1 MVAVVKRSQPASVV
15 RSETQCQ
22 YCGES
27 DVILRRCAQCKMV
40 WYCSVVCQRNDW
52 NRFGDRSPHR
62 EACRAWAELSKMV
75 LSSSLSDAARGYHEA
90 NDEIEKIRQAQSRL
104 PKKTP
109 LRVPREQAPISEP
122 VSSADTAS
130 WIISNA
136 PKVSFH
142 VEDTPNLRCYN
153 IYVAIDLEQREESPA
168 TPGDWSVHCTTVGL
182 DRTRLTIFNS
192 NWPNMKLLQL
202 LLPRLLATA
211 LTPPRV
217 HSISARSALVRVSY
231 TSAVDSIYTN
241 EPCSYDFDFKP
252 LAVDQANGLACRS
265 CLQPLFSPADEQE
278 PIIRRVSPLP
288 SGRWNDMDDFLICY
302 PGTAAVNFAST
313 STHGQPGCLWIDEN
327 ILVCS
332 SLDAATSLSV
342 LPGVVGYG
350 QSWAQGPHREGPM
363 ALTVSPS
370 SESTLSQAQ
379 DPALRGAAQIWHDS
393 VPGETL
399 CCSRCCSV
407 LGWSCKSMEQTYRLL
422 RHRLV
427 LPNLHVALVP
437 KEKHQGFPCLAF
449 IAREMVRY
457 AECQAIFTFAL
468 ILDSIDKGPINGSSS
483 NETQSAGRIPCVWL
497 RLLSWDTIAANG
509 TTPSSSSE
517 TDLARNHSG
526 ESEWCQVAKVAFEEG
541 LLSVDDVVPNV
552 DVFPDSFF
560 QRGVTDWCCPRTRSK
575 GSDQTP
581 DASAL
586 QQAPAGSQSLN
597 RDSNTEA
604 FGTVVHLHL
613 ETEEWIAAR
622 RALRHAG
629 RWYSFEMVQATIMA
643 QTGKEIYNIDNKQA
657 GLAAIRLRD

>member
-1 MVAVVKRSQPASVV
+1 
-15 RSETQCQ
+15 
-22 YCGES
+22 
-27 DVILRRCAQCKMV
+27 MV

-75 LSSSLSDAARGYHEA
+75 LSSSLSDATRGYHEA

-104 PKKTP
+104 PNKTP
-109 LRVPREQAPISEP
+109 YRIPRAATSGP
-122 VSSADTAS
+122 VFSADTTS
-130 WIISNA
+130 WIISNV

-153 IYVAIDLEQREESPA
+153 IHVAIDLEHREEPPA
-168 TPGDWSVHCTTVGL
+168 TSGDWSVQCATVGP
-182 DRTRLTIFNS
+182 DRTRFTIFNS
-192 NWPNMKLLQL
+192 NWPNVKLLQL
-202 LLPRLLATA
+202 LLPRLLAVA
-211 LTPPRV
+211 PSGSLVSPPQV

-231 TSAVDSIYTN
+231 FSAVDSVNTN
-241 EPCSYDFDFKP
+241 ETGSYDFDFKP
-252 LAVDQANGLACRS
+252 LAVDEANGLACRS
-265 CLQPLFSPADEQE
+265 CLQPLFSPAEELE

-302 PGTAAVNFAST
+302 PGTAAVDFAST

-342 LPGVVGYG
+342 LPDVVGYG
-350 QSWAQGPHREGPM
+350 QSWAQGPHREGPIS
-363 ALTVSPS
+363 ASS
-370 SESTLSQAQ
+370 SEPTLSQAQ
-379 DPALRGAAQIWHDS
+379 DPALRGAAQIWQDS
-393 VPGETL
+393 APGETL

-427 LPNLHVALVP
+427 LPNLDVAPVP
-437 KEKHQGFPCLAF
+437 KEEHQGASCIGF
-449 IAREMVRY
+449 IAREMIRY
-457 AECQAIFTFAL
+457 AECQAIFTFVL
-468 ILDSIDKGPINGSSS
+468 ILDSIDKGPVKSSSS
-483 NETQSAGRIPCVWL
+483 NETQSAGGIPCVWL

-509 TTPSSSSE
+509 TTPSSSNES
-517 TDLARNHSG
+517 DLTQNHSG
-526 ESEWCQVAKVAFEEG
+526 ELEWCQVAKVAFEDG
-541 LLSVDDVVPNV
+541 LLSVDDMPSRRGVPIV
-552 DVFPDSFF
+552 DVFPNSFL
-560 QRGVTDWCCPRTRSK
+560 QRGATDWCCPRTRST
-575 GSDQTP
+575 GNVQAP
-581 DASAL
+581 APSAL
-586 QQAPAGSQSLN
+586 QQAPAGSPSLN
-597 RDSNTEA
+597 RDLNAEPA